1 VLIITG
7 IITARKGLAAFY
19 KNIFLILQS
28 KKKSEMQ
35 KYQKI
40 FDFLKFLQILNLK
53 QFEKFQFA
61 LRIQSITASCYTT

>member
-1 VLIITG
+1 MFIITG

-19 KNIFLILQS
+19 NNIFLTYRA
-28 KKKSEMQ
+28 KKYEMQ

-40 FDFLKFLQILNLK
+40 FDFLKFLQILNFK